1 MACHASGDSSVSID
15 HMEKEVRIETTPLIA
30 ESKTILRD
38 KSDHSNAQVGNE
50 SPEGAE
56 LGRTVSTSTACVRRR
71 VEGEVSVFCVVI
83 SVDVK

>member
-1 MACHASGDSSVSID
+1 MSID